1 MPSFDDVIDHTDDEL
16 LTPDIVSQSKSRESS
31 EEPIRFEPGHFDNSS
46 GSEEETVS
54 DENYNAAQSNPA
66 QTLAESLMANALK
79 QMVGSA
85 LQNLAGMTAPAKETK
100 SRSQRDRVAYTH
112 GDSDDEVV
120 FDNVDD
126 GSIDRK
132 EPRTKSLDSEEINI
146 EEEFEF
152 LDEYEL
158 EEDKS
163 WEDLKIIN
171 FLDQYGFDFFYLV
184 TSTLIS
190 TDEHSALCWWL
201 NVCVEAY
208 NKYHE
213 KAWDTLQASR

>member
-1 MPSFDDVIDHTDDEL
+1 MGVLFACSFLLYNLKKTYSIFAENQNDLEEELIQGIDAMPSFDDVIDHTDDEL
-16 LTPDIVSQSKSRESS
+16 LTPDIISQSKSRGSS

-126 GSIDRK
+126 GSKDRK
-132 EPRTKSLDSEEINI
+132 EPRTKSLDTEEINI

-163 WEDLKIIN
+163 
-171 FLDQYGFDFFYLV
+171 
-184 TSTLIS
+184 
-190 TDEHSALCWWL
+190 
-201 NVCVEAY
+201 
-208 NKYHE
+208 
-213 KAWDTLQASR
+213 